1 MMDLKH
7 ANTEGM
13 ASEAETEAS
22 IIYLARKNGCEEKV
36 LKILARTKNILKG
49 LKTEQERKVFAIMAI
64 AEIHKTIGCVAALIC
79 DGMEIIPDDMSYKD
93 EIIKSKKCHRI
104 E

>member
-1 MMDLKH
+1 M
-7 ANTEGM
+7 NQNPEGM

-22 IIYLARKNGCEEKV
+22 IISLARKNGCEEKV
-36 LKILARTKNILKG
+36 LKIIARTKNALKSV
-49 LKTEQERKVFAIMAI
+49 KTDQERQALGILAL

-79 DGMEIIPDDMSYKD
+79 DGIEIIPDDMSYKD
-93 EIIKSKKCHRI
+93 EIIKSKKCHRV